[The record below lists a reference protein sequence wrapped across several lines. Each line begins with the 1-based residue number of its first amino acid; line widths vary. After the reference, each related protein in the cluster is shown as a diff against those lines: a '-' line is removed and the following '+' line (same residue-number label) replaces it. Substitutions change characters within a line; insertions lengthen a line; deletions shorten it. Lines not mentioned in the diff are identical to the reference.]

1 MLQKSRGPSD
11 CARHAVPARVLVK
24 HAASAVPQAILTF
37 EHDAARTQLE
47 RLDRRARAGVE
58 AVRLSQSMRR
68 LPNAAAAAVS
78 RRTRVRRGPQAPA
91 SHARR
96 RTTATSAAAGTSRH
110 CETTPEGPSSSRGG
124 TTTSRFSACW
134 LTAAAGV
141 VRRRRVDAARCSR
154 VARSTWLSAGVVPG
168 PRLQPSISI
177 TSAAPVSPAAQPV
190 NRPRPPPR
198 SCSAQ
203 ISSIRPRAPVGA
215 CG

>member
-11 CARHAVPARVLVK
+11 CARHAIPARVLAK
-24 HAASAVPQAILTF
+24 HTASAVPQAYSRRARRRW
-37 EHDAARTQLE
+37 DAARETRSTSACRRRGRAALAVHAPAAE
-47 RLDRRARAGVE
+47 RVA
-58 AVRLSQSMRR
+58 AV
-68 LPNAAAAAVS
+68 AVS
-78 RRTRVRRGPQAPA
+78 RRPRVRRGPQAPA

-110 CETTPEGPSSSRGG
+110 CETTPEGPSSSKGG
-124 TTTSRFSACW
+124 TTTSRFSACC
-134 LTAAAGV
+134 ADGGG
-141 VRRRRVDAARCSR
+141 RRRPASPCRRSV
-154 VARSTWLSAGVVPG
+154 VLARSTWLSAGVVPG